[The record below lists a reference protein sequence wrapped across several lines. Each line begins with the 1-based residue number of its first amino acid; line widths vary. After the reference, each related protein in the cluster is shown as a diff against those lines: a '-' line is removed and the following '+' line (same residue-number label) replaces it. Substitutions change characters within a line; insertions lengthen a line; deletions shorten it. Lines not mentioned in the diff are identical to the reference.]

1 MIKYLSIKV
10 SPDNLANCINDQSEM
25 GWKFHSFKVY
35 NNDDIIILFTR
46 SEYHFKD
53 LLKSLTKITTLKN
66 MLYTI
71 WRTKVS
77 GENK

>member
-10 SPDNLANCINDQSEM
+10 SPDNLANCINDQSKI
-25 GWKFHSFKVY
+25 GWKLHSFKVY
-35 NNDDIIILFTR
+35 NNDDIIVLFTR

-53 LLKSLTKITTLKN
+53 LLKSLTKVTTLKN

-71 WRTKVS
+71 WRTKIS
-77 GENK
+77 GEIK